1 MIYPYKSDRSRIF
14 HFVKDSAVLLI
25 LIILLGACESGQ
37 KETLVLFD
45 FESEAGL
52 DEVHWKC
59 HTLYSLSNLHAAHG
73 GSSLKLEM
81 YPSAYPGLSPV
92 LTRRNW
98 QGYGA
103 FCFEVY
109 NPMPHP
115 VLLSLRIDDKKE
127 ALEYTDRYQKS
138 FQIQPGPNSIQ
149 IPLESLKT
157 SETLRPLNLKTIH
170 RFLVFM
176 VNPETRHVLYLD
188 YFRLE
193 PFMREVPK

>member
-1 MIYPYKSDRSRIF
+1 MILPGGCGSD
-14 HFVKDSAVLLI
+14 
-25 LIILLGACESGQ
+25 Q

-45 FESEAGL
+45 FESEEGL
-52 DEVHWKC
+52 DQLNWKC
-59 HTLYSLSNLHAAHG
+59 HTLYSLSSQHAAHG
-73 GSSLKLEM
+73 TSSLKLEM

-127 ALEYTDRYQKS
+127 ALEYTGRYQKS
-138 FQIQPGPNSIQ
+138 IQIQPGANSIQ

-157 SETLRPLNLKTIH
+157 SETLRPLNLNTIH

-176 VNPETRHVLYLD
+176 VNPGIRHVLHLD

-193 PFMREVPK
+193 SFMQEVPK